1 MPVIWLVALGQ
12 LALQL
17 ATTGRYGY
25 FGDELYYLACAD
37 HLDWGYV
44 DHPPLSIALLA
55 GWRALLGD
63 SLFALRVPAALFGA
77 GTVVLGGVIA
87 RDLGGG
93 RRAQLLAS
101 LATAVAAVNLVIGG
115 FYSRS
120 TPAST
125 PKSASGPGS

>member
-63 SLFALRVPAALFGA
+63 SLFALRVPRARAPSTCWDASAACRPRSAATTATGS
-77 GTVVLGGVIA
+77 
-87 RDLGGG
+87 GG
-93 RRAQLLAS
+93 RGTRRAK
-101 LATAVAAVNLVIGG
+101 
-115 FYSRS
+115 F
-120 TPAST
+120 
-125 PKSASGPGS
+125 